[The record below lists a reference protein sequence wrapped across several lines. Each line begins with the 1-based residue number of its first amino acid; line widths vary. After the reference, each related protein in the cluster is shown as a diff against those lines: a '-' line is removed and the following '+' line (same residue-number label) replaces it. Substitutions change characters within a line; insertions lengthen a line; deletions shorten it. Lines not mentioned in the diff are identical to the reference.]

1 LALLQPAGWDERARL
16 MGELLFG
23 LGISAAAAPGADP
36 VGAAREA
43 ESLGFDFVGTND
55 HLHGSSPSFETW
67 TLLAWIAAATSRIR
81 VATRVLATPMRPP
94 PVVAKMAE
102 SLDRLS
108 GGRLIL
114 GLGGGSMDEEF
125 AAFGLG
131 VRSPR
136 DKVDGMDEAIRIM
149 RGMWSQERF
158 TFSGRLYRTD
168 GARIEPKPER
178 RIPIWLGTYGNRA
191 LAVTGRLADGWIPS
205 LGFAAPEEIPAMRDR
220 ILAAA
225 RDAGRDP
232 AEITCAYNLAV
243 HVDDHARPQPDTVT
257 GPPDVVAEQLVS
269 FLKLGFT
276 ALNFIPTGPDAAEQ
290 ARRLAREVLPAVR
303 AAS

>member
-1 LALLQPAGWDERARL
+1 

-23 LGISAAAAPGADP
+23 LGVSAAAMPGADP
-36 VGAAREA
+36 VGTARAAE
-43 ESLGFDFVGTND
+43 ELGFDFVGTND
-55 HLHGSSPSFETW
+55 HLHGSSPSLEPW
-67 TLLAWIAAATSRIR
+67 TLLTWIAAATSRIR
-81 VATRVLATPMRPP
+81 VATRVLATPLRPP

-136 DKVDGMDEAIRIM
+136 DKVDGMEEAIRIM
-149 RGMWSQERF
+149 QGLWSQESF
-158 TFSGRLYRTD
+158 TFAGRLYRTE
-168 GARIEPKPER
+168 GAQIEPKPDR

-205 LGFAAPEEIPAMRDR
+205 LGFASPEQIPAMRDR

-225 RDAGRDP
+225 RDAGREP

-243 HVDDHARPQPDTVT
+243 RVDEHAKPQPSTVS
-257 GPPDVVAEQLVS
+257 GPPDAIVERLLG
-269 FLKLGFT
+269 FLELGFT
-276 ALNFIPTGPDAAEQ
+276 ALNFIPIGPDSTEQ
-290 ARRLAREVLPAVR
+290 AERLALEVLPAVR
-303 AAS
+303 AAV

>member
-1 LALLQPAGWDERARL
+1 
-16 MGELLFG
+16 MGTLLFG
-23 LGISAAAAPGADP
+23 LAVSPAAGPGADP
-36 VGAAREA
+36 VGAARAA
-43 ESLGFDFVGTND
+43 EELGFDFVGTND
-55 HLHGSSPSFETW
+55 HLHGSRPTFESW
-67 TLLAWIAAATSRIR
+67 TLLTWIAAATSRIG
-81 VATRVLATPMRPP
+81 VATRVLATPLRPP

-114 GLGGGSMDEEF
+114 GLGGGSVDEEF

-136 DKVDGMDEAIRIM
+136 DKVDGMEEAIRIL

-158 TFSGRLYRTD
+158 TFSGRLYRTE
-168 GARIEPKPER
+168 GARIEPKPDHH
-178 RIPIWLGTYGNRA
+178 IPIWLGTYGNRA

-205 LGFAAPEEIPAMRDR
+205 LGFAAPEQIPAMRDR
-220 ILAAA
+220 VLAAA

-243 HVDDHARPQPDTVT
+243 RVDEHARPEPNVVT
-257 GPPDVVAEQLVS
+257 GPPEAVAERLHG
-269 FLKLGFT
+269 FLELGFT
-276 ALNFIPTGPDAAEQ
+276 ALNFIPTGPDPAEQ
-290 ARRLAREVLPAVR
+290 AERLAREVVPAVR
-303 AAS
+303 AAV

>member
-1 LALLQPAGWDERARL
+1 MGALQ
-16 MGELLFG
+16 FG
-23 LGISAAAAPGADP
+23 LGIPASAAPGADP
-36 VGAAREA
+36 VGAAMAAEA
-43 ESLGFDFVGTND
+43 LGFDFVGTND

-67 TLLAWIAAATSRIR
+67 TLLTWIAAATSRIR

-131 VRSPR
+131 ARSPR
-136 DKVDGMDEAIRIM
+136 DKVDGMEEAIHILL
-149 RGMWSQERF
+149 GMWSQERF
-158 TFSGRLYRTD
+158 SFSGRLYRTE
-168 GARIEPKPER
+168 GARIEPKPDR

-205 LGFAAPEEIPAMRDR
+205 LGFAAPEQIPAMRER
-220 ILAAA
+220 VLAAA
-225 RDAGRDP
+225 HDAGRDP
-232 AEITCAYNLAV
+232 GEITCAYNLAV
-243 HVDDHARPQPDTVT
+243 RVDERAEPRPDTVT
-257 GPPDVVAEQLVS
+257 GPPDVVVDQLLA
-269 FLKLGFT
+269 FLELGFT
-276 ALNFIPTGPDAAEQ
+276 ALNFIPVGPDPAAQ
-290 ARRLAREVLPAVR
+290 VQRLAREVLPALR
-303 AAS
+303 AAG

>member
-1 LALLQPAGWDERARL
+1 V
-16 MGELLFG
+16 LFG
-23 LGISAAAAPGADP
+23 LGISPAAAAGADP
-36 VGAAREA
+36 VGAARAAEA
-43 ESLGFDFVGTND
+43 LGFDVVGTND

-67 TLLAWIAAATSRIR
+67 TLLVWIAAATSRIR

-136 DKVDGMDEAIRIM
+136 DKVDGLEEAIGIM
-149 RGMWSQERF
+149 RGLWSQERF
-158 TFSGRLYRTD
+158 SFSGRLYRTE
-168 GARIEPKPER
+168 GARIEPKPDR

-205 LGFAAPEEIPAMRDR
+205 LGFAAPEQIPAMRDR
-220 ILAAA
+220 VLGAA

-232 AEITCAYNLAV
+232 TEITCAYNLAV
-243 HVDDHARPQPDTVT
+243 QVDEHAKPHPDRVT
-257 GPPDVVAEQLVS
+257 GSPEMVAEQL
-269 FLKLGFT
+269 LGLLELGFT
-276 ALNFIPTGPDAAEQ
+276 ALNFLPTGPDPAEQ
-290 ARRLAREVLPAVR
+290 AQRLAREVLPAVR
-303 AAS
+303 AGAR

>member
-1 LALLQPAGWDERARL
+1 

-23 LGISAAAAPGADP
+23 LGISTGAAPGADP
-36 VGAAREA
+36 VGAARAA
-43 ESLGFDFVGTND
+43 EDLGFDFVGTND
-55 HLHGSSPSFETW
+55 HPHGSSPSFETW
-67 TLLAWIAAATSRIR
+67 TLLTWIAAATSQIRI
-81 VATRVLATPMRPP
+81 ATRVLATPMRPP

-136 DKVDGMDEAIRIM
+136 DKVDGMEEAIRIM
-149 RGMWSQERF
+149 QGMWSQERF
-158 TFSGRLYRTD
+158 TFSGRLYRTE
-168 GARIEPKPER
+168 GARIEPKPDR

-205 LGFAAPEEIPAMRDR
+205 LGFAAPEQIPAMRDR
-220 ILAAA
+220 IRAAA

-232 AEITCAYNLAV
+232 AEITFAYNLAV
-243 HVDDHARPQPDTVT
+243 RVDEHAKPQPNTVA
-257 GPPDVVAEQLVS
+257 GPPDAVAEQLLG
-269 FLKLGFT
+269 FLELGFT

-290 ARRLAREVLPAVR
+290 AERLAREVLPAVR
-303 AAS
+303 ASV